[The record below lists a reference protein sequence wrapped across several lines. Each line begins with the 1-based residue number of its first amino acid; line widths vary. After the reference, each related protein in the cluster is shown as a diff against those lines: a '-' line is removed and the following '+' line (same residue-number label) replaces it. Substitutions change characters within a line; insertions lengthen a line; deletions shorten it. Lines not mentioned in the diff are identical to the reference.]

1 VRLARASLPRP
12 IEPSGPMQTR
22 DDTEVDRRRVR
33 PHRSGRSVDDVG
45 CRQDEHRVIFSR
57 EAGLGGLRLP
67 RVSRLPGA
75 RDPSRA
81 VTCHHTCVLTS
92 FTSSQHAP
100 MPSTLAG
107 RASRRLGRPPMPSTL
122 AGRAS
127 RRLGRRSRLLGF
139 ASLFSSGLV
148 FPIQHALTS
157 SPLSLRTIRFAR
169 FLSAR
174 TTR

>member
-1 VRLARASLPRP
+1 MRLARASLPRP

-75 RDPSRA
+75 RDLSRA

-107 RASRRLGRPPMPSTL
+107 RASRRLGR
-122 AGRAS
+122 
-127 RRLGRRSRLLGF
+127 RSRLLGF
-139 ASLFSSGLV
+139 ASLFFQWSLF
-148 FPIQHALTS
+148 FPSIQHALTS